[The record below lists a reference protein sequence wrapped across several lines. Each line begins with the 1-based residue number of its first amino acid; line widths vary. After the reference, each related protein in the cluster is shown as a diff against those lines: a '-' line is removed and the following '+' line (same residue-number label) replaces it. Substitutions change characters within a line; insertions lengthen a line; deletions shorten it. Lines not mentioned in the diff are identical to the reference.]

1 MVKEHRKTEKMI
13 SIIIPSANE
22 PKIQQVMDNIEKVIR
37 PNQIIVCNDRYGKG
51 KGWAVRQAM
60 EQATGDKILY
70 IDGDGDIRVREIKKV
85 LAYLGEYDV
94 VVTKKNLPKRFDRTI
109 LTLLSRSWLWLLFRF
124 WIDTQTGLK
133 GFTYKPEW
141 KTDGWAFDVEIL
153 YKARKMGKSM
163 IEIPIKACV
172 SDSKSLKDIWRT
184 FIETIKIRLGL

>member
-1 MVKEHRKTEKMI
+1 MI
-13 SIIIPSANE
+13 SVIVPSHNE
-22 PKIQQVMDNIEKVIR
+22 PKIYELMEEIEQEIG
-37 PNQIIVCNDRYGKG
+37 PSQIVVCNDRYGKG

-60 EQATGDKILY
+60 EQATGDTILY
-70 IDGDGDIRVREIKKV
+70 IDGDGDISPFEIKKV

-94 VVTKKNLPKRFDRTI
+94 VVAKKNLPKRLDRTI
-109 LTLLSRSWLWLLFRF
+109 LTLLSRSWLWLLFGF

-141 KTDGWAFDVEIL
+141 RTDGWAFDVEIL
-153 YKARKMGKSM
+153 AKARLAGKSM

-184 FIETIKIRLGL
+184 LLETIRIKSRWMYQ

>member
-1 MVKEHRKTEKMI
+1 MI
-13 SIIIPSANE
+13 SIIIPSYNE
-22 PKIQQVMDNIEKVIR
+22 PKILDLMDTIEQVIR
-37 PNQIIVCNDRYGKG
+37 PDQIITCNDKYGKG

-70 IDGDGDIRVREIKKV
+70 IDGDGDISPFEIQKV

-94 VVTKKNLPKRFDRTI
+94 VVTKKSLPKRFGRAI

-124 WIDTQTGLK
+124 WVDTQTGLK

-141 KTDGWAFDVEIL
+141 RTNGWAFDVEIL
-153 YKARKMGKSM
+153 ANARKLGKSM
-163 IEIPIKACV
+163 IEIPIKATV

-184 FIETIKIRLGL
+184 FVETIRIKLWI